1 VKPGRVYVATES
13 AGPRAR
19 LLAVLVAVAAGLIVV
34 ALQVAVEWQGGRTEY
49 LLLSGFNAFLASLA
63 TWFFHIRWRMLDD
76 SFDRH
81 VRNVF
86 LPIACH
92 FLLLLSLEALLRD
105 KDLADALI
113 SFSWVVSQTLAASVL
128 LFTFRG
134 GRDHGPGMRALR
146 TSEALLFAVVV
157 CLVFVYLSNRGL
169 VRVIGPLEAGL
180 AAVFL
185 LAGAMPMLG
194 GREQRQ
200 PRELWLSTAFLLSAI
215 AHMNLAWSHQP
226 YDSPFMWGY
235 VLLGFSLATPTVG
248 AVFENVTLLE
258 SQTNLSDHAK
268 RLRHRMEILLNTL
281 PVLVMSVDRDRRVR
295 YANRAASR
303 LFADPNLATD
313 GDGFANWLDR
323 VHATHRPKIYS
334 AIPTV
339 LEGGRGSWEELIR
352 VEDTDGNVHWLNTQM
367 QPIVDP
373 VVNETL
379 IQVMAIDVTD
389 LHLAQRAAEAR
400 QGRLAFLSSL
410 AQTVAG
416 EVEEQKI
423 LDHFLEMGQSLL
435 PLRSLLL
442 YRPLSDGS
450 GIKLETG
457 AGPGVEAFEKD
468 RFSPIMAGDH
478 PCWTSYVD
486 GFPQT
491 VSTSSAL
498 PDELADWLGSDHQ
511 IRHLSYLPLTAAGR
525 SAGVLLVTSS
535 TALDLTIDDV
545 DLLTQVGFLL
555 GGALSLSQLVREL
568 DEQRAVAFEASRL
581 KSEFLANTSH
591 ELRTPLTA
599 ILGFLRL
606 IMDGSV
612 KDPVKQREFLTIAHE
627 SAEGLLNIIN
637 DVLDLAKIEAGRLEI
652 HFAPVPV
659 RTILEDVQTLFKHQ
673 MKSKG
678 LQFNIEGADSKLV
691 IWADPDRTS
700 QVLTNLLSNAM
711 KFTERSGSITV
722 ACREVDE
729 LIVFTVEDTG
739 IGMEKEEIDKVFSS
753 FYQIDGSTTRR
764 QGGTGLGL
772 TISRRLAEL
781 MDGTL
786 SLDSEGPGQGTTA
799 RLTVREFAA
808 EHDGTNPEIRVPS
821 EPETHL

>member
-1 VKPGRVYVATES
+1 MKPSRVFVATET

-19 LLAVLVAVAAGLIVV
+19 LVAVLVAVAAGLAV
-34 ALQVAVEWQGGRTEY
+34 AVIQNVVEWQGNRAEY
-49 LLLSGFNAFLASLA
+49 LLIAGFNAFLASLA
-63 TWFFHIRWRMLDD
+63 TWFFHIRWRLLGD

-92 FLLLLSLEALLRD
+92 FMLLLALEALLKS
-105 KDLADALI
+105 KDLADAFVG
-113 SFSWVVSQTLAASVL
+113 FSWVVSQTLAAAVL

-134 GRDHGPGMRALR
+134 GREHGSGRRALR
-146 TSEALLFAVVV
+146 TTAALAFAVAVWA
-157 CLVFVYLSNRGL
+157 VFGYLGDRGL
-169 VRVIGPLEAGL
+169 VTGIGPLEAGL
-180 AAVFL
+180 ASVFL
-185 LAGAMPMLG
+185 LAGVVPMLG

-200 PRELWLSTAFLLSAI
+200 PREVWLSVAFLLSAI
-215 AHMNLAWSHQP
+215 AHMNLAWSQQI

-235 VLLGFSLATPTVG
+235 ILLGFSLATPTVG

-258 SQTNLSDHAK
+258 SQTALSDHAK

-281 PVLVMSVDRDRRVR
+281 PVLVMSVDRERQVR
-295 YANRAASR
+295 YANRAASN
-303 LFADPNLATD
+303 LFSGPQNPGETD
-313 GDGFANWLDR
+313 HGSTWLDR
-323 VHATHRPKIYS
+323 VHAAHRPQVYS

-339 LEGGRGSWEELIR
+339 LEGGRGTWEELIR
-352 VEDTDGNVHWLNTQM
+352 VEDAEGNVHWLNTQM

-379 IQVMAIDVTD
+379 IQVVAIDVTD
-389 LHLAQRAAEAR
+389 LHLAQKAAEAR
-400 QGRLAFLSSL
+400 QTRLAFLSNL
-410 AQTVAG
+410 AQTMAG

-423 LDHFLEMGQSLL
+423 LDHFLEMGRALL

-450 GIKLETG
+450 GIRLETG
-457 AGPGVEAFEKD
+457 TGPGVEAFEKD
-468 RFSPIMAGDH
+468 RFSPIMAGEH
-478 PCWTSYVD
+478 PCWTSYVE

-491 VSTSSAL
+491 VSASVAL
-498 PDELADWLGSDHQ
+498 PQELADWLSSEHE
-511 IRHLSYLPLTAAGR
+511 IRHLNYLPLTAAGR
-525 SAGVLLVTSS
+525 SAGVLLTTSS

-555 GGALSLSQLVREL
+555 GGAVSLSQLVREL

-606 IMDGSV
+606 IMDGAV
-612 KDPVKQREFLTIAHE
+612 KDPEKQREFLTIAHE
-627 SAEGLLNIIN
+627 SAQSLLNIIN

-659 RTILEDVQTLFKHQ
+659 RAILDDVQTLFKHQ

-678 LQFNIEGADSKLV
+678 LRFNIEGADRKLV
-691 IWADPDRTS
+691 IWGDADRTS
-700 QVLTNLLSNAM
+700 QVLTNLLSNSM
-711 KFTERSGSITV
+711 KFTDRGGSITV
-722 ACREVDE
+722 ACKEENE

-739 IGMEKEEIDKVFSS
+739 MGMARDELEKVFSS
-753 FYQIDGSTTRR
+753 FYQVDGSTTRQ

-786 SLDSEGPGQGTTA
+786 KLDSAGAGEGMTA
-799 RLTVREFAA
+799 RLTLREFAS
-808 EHDGTNPEIRVPS
+808 EHDGTNPEIRVP
-821 EPETHL
+821 T